1 MALRI
6 AVSGKGGVGKT
17 TVAAILARLLGRD
30 GKRVLA
36 VDVDPSPSL
45 ASALGVPK
53 DVRDKTTPI
62 SKMLDLIEERTGVRP
77 GSSYGSLFTLNPKVD
92 DLADKFGILTDDNV
106 TLLILGT
113 IETGASGCFCPENAL
128 VKRLVSHLILKRDEA
143 LVMDME
149 AGVEHLGRG
158 TAESVDILIIVIEP
172 GTRSVDTA
180 RNIKRL
186 ATDIG
191 LKRIVA
197 VLNKSRGET
206 DMEFARE
213 RLQELDIELIGS
225 IPFNDCVVS
234 ADLEDVSPM
243 DSEECLPVVDSLLP
257 MKERLLELGAS
268 S

>member
-17 TVAAILARLLGRD
+17 TIAAILARLFGRD
-30 GKRVLA
+30 GKNVLA

-53 DVRDKTTPI
+53 EVRDKTTPI

-77 GSSYGSLFTLNPKVD
+77 GSSYGSLFSLNPKVS
-92 DLADKFGILTDDNV
+92 DLADKFGIPTEDNV
-106 TLLILGT
+106 TLLVLGT

-128 VKRLVSHLILKRDEA
+128 VKRLVSHLILKRDEV

-158 TAESVDILIIVIEP
+158 TAESVDVLIVVIEP
-172 GTRSVDTA
+172 GTRSIETA

-186 ATDIG
+186 AKDIG
-191 LKRIVA
+191 LKRVVA
-197 VLNKSRGET
+197 VLNKSRGNPDE
-206 DMEFARE
+206 EFARKH
-213 RLQELDIELIGS
+213 LKELDMDLLGS
-225 IPFNDCVVS
+225 LPYSDCVVS
-234 ADLEDVSPM
+234 ADLDDVSPM
-243 DSEECLPVVDSLLP
+243 DSEECGLVVDSVLP
-257 MKERLLELGAS
+257 VKARLVESGED
-268 S
+268 